1 MRLLSSEDALRKIL
15 EVRYLAKDESGKV
28 IESTDGMFRRV
39 ASAVSTAELSFG
51 NENNQKF
58 YKNEFYRIMKEL
70 KFLPNSPT
78 LMNAGRPLGQL
89 AACFVLPVED
99 SLEGIFE
106 TVKRAAIIHQT
117 GGGTGFS
124 FSRLRPRGDI
134 VSTTGGVA
142 SGVVSFMEVFNSATE
157 AIRQGGTRRGAN
169 MAVLRIDHPDIL
181 EFVECKRDKRHL
193 NAFNIS
199 VGITDEFIHA
209 YKKDL
214 KYPVRNPKNGKVVDH
229 YPAKKVM
236 ETVARAAW
244 ETGDPGILFLDRI
257 NRQNPTPEL
266 GEIEATNPC
275 GEQPLLSY
283 EACNLGS
290 IDLKKFVEDGKLNYD
305 ELKRTIR
312 IAVRFLDDVVE
323 INKYPFRENKEIC
336 LNNRKIGLGVMGFA
350 HMLVMLGIPYD
361 SENAL
366 SVADNLMKFI
376 TETAINESQKLA
388 EERGVF
394 KHFDKSIFTRNR
406 EKARRNATLTTIA
419 PTGTISMIARTSS
432 GIEPIFSLAY
442 TRRAVDVEMFHI
454 DEALESV
461 LVGYGN
467 ISKKIIES
475 IKRDG
480 RLRNKKWVPEN
491 LRRIFPI
498 SYDIKPEWHVMVQE
512 VFQRH
517 VENAVSKT
525 VNIPQHSTPADVLRL
540 YEFAFEKEIKGITV
554 YRDTSK
560 SRQVLCVGCGT
571 EFTPLIVPSHQ
582 GRGDNVA

>member
-1 MRLLSSEDALRKIL
+1 MKILSSEEALNKIL
-15 EVRYLAKDESGKV
+15 ESRYLAKDESGRIV
-28 IESTDGMFRRV
+28 ESIDGLFNRV
-39 ASAVSTAELSFG
+39 ADAVSAAELKFG
-51 NENNQKF
+51 NQNNQKF
-58 YKNEFYRIMKEL
+58 YREEFYRIMKEL

-124 FSRLRPRGDI
+124 FSRLRPKGDI
-134 VSTTGGVA
+134 VSTTGGIA

-169 MAVLRIDHPDIL
+169 MAILRIDHPDVL
-181 EFVECKRDKRHL
+181 EFIECKRDKMHL

-199 VGITDEFIHA
+199 VGVTDEFIHA
-209 YKKDL
+209 YEKDS
-214 KYPVRNPKNGKVVDH
+214 KYPVRNPRTGKVID
-229 YPAKKVM
+229 YYSARKVM
-236 ETVARAAW
+236 RRIAKVAW
-244 ETGDPGILFLDRI
+244 ETGDPGILFIDRI

-275 GEQPLLSY
+275 GEQPLLPN

-290 IDLKKFVEDGKLNYD
+290 IDLKKFVENGKLNYE
-305 ELKRTIR
+305 ELQKTVRL
-312 IAVRFLDDVVE
+312 AVRFLDDVVE
-323 INKYPFRENKEIC
+323 INKYPFSENREIC
-336 LNNRKIGLGVMGFA
+336 LKNRKIGLGIMGFA
-350 HMLVMLGIPYD
+350 HMLVLSGIPYD
-361 SENAL
+361 SEDAL
-366 SVADNLMKFI
+366 SIADEVMKFI
-376 TETAINESQKLA
+376 SEIAVDESRKLA
-388 EERGVF
+388 EERGAF
-394 KHFDKSIFTRNR
+394 ENFQKSIFARNR

-442 TRRAVDVEMFHI
+442 TRRAVDIEMFHL
-454 DEALESV
+454 DESLKSILDE
-461 LVGYGN
+461 YGN
-467 ISKKIIES
+467 ISKKIIQSVE
-475 IKRDG
+475 KDG
-480 RLRNKKWVPEN
+480 RLRNKKWVPEK

-498 SYDIKPEWHVMVQE
+498 SYDINPEWHVRIQE
-512 VFQRH
+512 VFQKH

-525 VNIPQHSTPADVLRL
+525 VNIPRDSTPADVLRL
-540 YEFAFEKEIKGITV
+540 YEFAFKREIKGITV

-560 SRQVLCVGCGT
+560 SRQVLCVGCGG
-571 EFTPLIVPSHQ
+571 
-582 GRGDNVA
+582 GRDTGNR